1 MGSLHISDSWG
12 NHGNVIIRKKNQ
24 PAVDLRYNLV
34 KMPTSITFPYIGPKI
49 LSKGEANLSNG
60 VGYLYM
66 KLNIVAW
73 KRPREGQ

>member
-1 MGSLHISDSWG
+1 
-12 NHGNVIIRKKNQ
+12 
-24 PAVDLRYNLV
+24 
-34 KMPTSITFPYIGPKI
+34 MPTSITFPYIGPKI
-49 LSKGEANLSNG
+49 LSKGEANLFNG